1 MVQTWLPRS
10 WLLAIGAAPTASILA
25 LMLLAVVVS
34 VCCSVDAF
42 LAFLVLGPVV
52 GLRVV
57 GLFSVLMRPRAIAI
71 TTATAS
77 LGVLLI
83 AQWINLWRL

>member
-1 MVQTWLPRS
+1 M
-10 WLLAIGAAPTASILA
+10 
-25 LMLLAVVVS
+25 
-34 VCCSVDAF
+34 
-42 LAFLVLGPVV
+42 LGPVV
-52 GLRVV
+52 DLKLV